1 MDDKSLVKMRNYV
14 NHRRDRETHVK
25 SDPDWVDYIF
35 DDAQL
40 VYLHQV
46 VMALSRH
53 VVDRQGVLRELRGH
67 RPERPRVGRRV
78 DRTSESSVTP
88 STTA

>member
-14 NHRRDRETHVK
+14 NHRRDRETHAK

-35 DDAQL
+35 DDSQL

-46 VMALSRH
+46 AMASCRH
-53 VVDRQGVLRELRGH
+53 VVDQQGVLRELRGH
-67 RPERPRVGRRV
+67 RAERPRVGRGV
-78 DRTSESSVTP
+78 DGTS
-88 STTA
+88 ALW